1 MDFRKYAV
9 PVFAF
14 LVGGFIVTSLTAAS
28 PSPITV
34 GEARNLSPGALAVEL
49 VGDRLGS
56 TVIQAVR
63 HEYQSSS
70 GVPREVE
77 LFTQPKSPWPRIN
90 GICFTDVIRV
100 EYDWFEHDEV
110 DSSSPLRVFHVEA
123 TSRFKSFPMPPDEL
137 EYEESGR
144 FQDSECAKIDN
155 ALDAFRAPSAGDAQ
169 WLAAMEKEYRQISP
183 GKRRFQL
190 SCSDFADASCVQ
202 AANAL
207 IGLRL
212 SLAIDVQPFDCPTLR
227 HKDQVNY
234 CYRLT
239 FPYSGMD
246 DPEWVVSIVGGM
258 ANGMAPVEIRSLNI
272 EHVEKPFVIS

>member
-1 MDFRKYAV
+1 MDVRKYAV
-9 PVFAF
+9 PVLAF
-14 LVGGFIVTSLTAAS
+14 LVGGLFVTSLTAAS
-28 PSPITV
+28 QSSITV
-34 GEARNLSPGALAVEL
+34 GDARNLSPRELAVKL
-49 VGDRLGS
+49 IGDRLGS

-63 HEYQSSS
+63 HEYQSPS
-70 GVPREVE
+70 GVPKEVE

-90 GICFTDVIRV
+90 GVCFTDVIRV

-110 DSSSPLRVFHVEA
+110 DSSTPLMVFHVEA
-123 TSRFKSFPMPPDEL
+123 TSRFKTFPMPPDEL

-144 FQDSECAKIDN
+144 FQGAECAKIDN

-169 WLAAMEKEYRQISP
+169 WLAAMEKEYRQVSL

-202 AANAL
+202 SANAL

-212 SLAIDVQPFDCPTLR
+212 NLAIDVQFFDCPTLQT
-227 HKDQVNY
+227 KDQVNY

-239 FPYSGMD
+239 FPYSGTD
-246 DPEWVVSIVGGM
+246 DPEWIVSIVGGM

-272 EHVEKPFVIS
+272 EHVKKPFVIS